1 MTMTS
6 PRVNQPENPLFT
18 NGENSNM
25 NACVGDNGGPYDL
38 FDYGRGFFDGGHAIV
53 KSAQDYVVPV
63 DLAVYPAAFSYRHA
77 IELYL
82 KHLVFALNLI
92 LESGDTFKKNHK
104 MMELWKDVVELNDK
118 AKADLVEQE
127 AVDRA
132 GELIGHFDAFDP
144 TGQVFR
150 YPEDI
155 KGNRHLA
162 EHKLINVEVLREYM
176 RELQDI
182 LERWVDRAAD
192 YRDWQ
197 LEERAAYGVE

>member
-1 MTMTS
+1 MK
-6 PRVNQPENPLFT
+6 PKVNQPENPLFT

-53 KSAQDYVVPV
+53 KSAQNYEMAV
-63 DLAVYPAAFSYRHA
+63 DLAVYPAAFSYRHG

-82 KHLVFALNLI
+82 KHLVFAFNLI
-92 LESGDTFKKNHK
+92 LETGATFEKKHK
-104 MMELWKDVVELNDK
+104 MIELWETLVDLNDK
-118 AKADLVEQE
+118 AQADLIEQE
-127 AVDRA
+127 VVDRA

-144 TGQVFR
+144 SGQVFR

-155 KGNRHLA
+155 KGNQHLA
-162 EHKLINVEVLREYM
+162 EHKLINVEVLRDHM

-182 LERWVDRAAD
+182 LEGWVDRAAD
-192 YRDWQ
+192 FRDWQ
-197 LEERAAYGVE
+197 LEERADHGFE